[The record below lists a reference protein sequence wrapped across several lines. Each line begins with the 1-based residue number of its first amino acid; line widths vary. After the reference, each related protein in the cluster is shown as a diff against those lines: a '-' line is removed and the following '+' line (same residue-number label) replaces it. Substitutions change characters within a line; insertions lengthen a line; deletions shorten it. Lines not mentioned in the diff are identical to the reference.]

1 MRNAHCGLTDR
12 NRPVLGEAGLPAS
25 RLRKV
30 ARDLGARVRAI
41 NPQSALRNPNFR
53 VYARSAFTLVEVLA
67 ATAVTALIA
76 GLMITVIV
84 NVMSA
89 WRRSSDSLQTNAQ
102 AKVALNYLAQDL
114 GAALMRRD
122 GRAWLIATVQPDQT
136 GTGDVGGTIGSWNA
150 SGGGTVKPGWA
161 SPGSPTSSLDLAP
174 MSNRLEDY
182 RFGMAGVWLRL
193 ITDVPDSNNPS
204 GIQQTSA
211 PRAVGYQIVRH
222 PLSSSS
228 ASTATRY
235 ALFRAEVRPFHDT
248 AGSQAASTLVNGYDL
263 GAAAYTTAT
272 ANNLADTGNIRRA
285 RRDIL
290 LANNI
295 VDFGVRFFTRDATG
309 NLALAFPTSNSN
321 RGFAATT
328 NTAFSPGGSSFTY
341 PGAAMTY
348 GFPEVAEVF
357 VRVLTEEGARQIEAL
372 ESGKLPGLDWWTIV
386 ITNSQIYT
394 RRIVITG
401 RPL

>member
-1 MRNAHCGLTDR
+1 LAERLHLHSLI
-12 NRPVLGEAGLPAS
+12 PSFPA
-25 RLRKV
+25 RR
-30 ARDLGARVRAI
+30 RR
-41 NPQSALRNPNFR
+41 
-53 VYARSAFTLVEVLA
+53 AFTLVEVLV

-84 NVMSA
+84 NVMSS
-89 WRRSSDSLQTNAQ
+89 WRRSSDTLQTNAQ
-102 AKVALNYLAQDL
+102 AKIALDYLAQDL
-114 GAALMRRD
+114 GAVVMQRD
-122 GRAWLIATVQPDQT
+122 ARAWLIATVQPDQS
-136 GTGDVGGTIGSWNA
+136 GVGDAGGTLGLWTA
-150 SGGGTVKPGWA
+150 SGGGSLKPGWA
-161 SPGSPTSSLDLAP
+161 SPGSPTSSLDLDPA
-174 MSNRLEDY
+174 SDRLEDC

-193 ITDVPDSNNPS
+193 ITSVPDSNDTS

-222 PLSSSS
+222 PLSGS
-228 ASTATRY
+228 STATSARY

-263 GAAAYTTAT
+263 GAAPYTVAT

-295 VDFGVRFFTRDATG
+295 VDFGVRLHTRDPATG
-309 NLALAFPTSNSN
+309 NLVLAFPTSNNN

-341 PGAAMTY
+341 LGAAMTY

-357 VRVLTEEGARQIEAL
+357 IRVLTEEGARQIEAL
-372 ESGKLPGLDWWTIV
+372 ETGKLPGLDWWTIV
-386 ITNSQIYT
+386 NANSQVYT
-394 RRIVITG
+394 RRVIING

>member
-1 MRNAHCGLTDR
+1 V
-12 NRPVLGEAGLPAS
+12 PLPEINPKS
-25 RLRKV
+25 EIR
-30 ARDLGARVRAI
+30 
-41 NPQSALRNPNFR
+41 NPQSRLNPLRG
-53 VYARSAFTLVEVLA
+53 FTLVEVLV
-67 ATAVTALIA
+67 ATAVTALLA
-76 GLMITVIV
+76 GLMITVIS

-89 WRRSSDSLQTNAQ
+89 WRRSADSLQTNAQ
-102 AKVALNYLAQDL
+102 AKLTLEYLAQDL
-114 GAALMRRD
+114 GATFMRRD
-122 GRAWLIATVQPDQT
+122 SRAWLIATVQPDQT
-136 GTGDVGGTIGSWNA
+136 GAGDAGGTLGSWNA
-150 SGGGTVKPGWA
+150 SGGGTMKPGWA

-174 MSNRLEDY
+174 SSNRLEDC

-193 ITDVPDSNNPS
+193 VTGVPDSNNTS

-211 PRAVGYQIVRH
+211 ARVVGYQIVRH

-228 ASTATRY
+228 SATATRY

-248 AGSQAASTLVNGYDL
+248 AGSQAASTFVNGYDL

-295 VDFGVRFFTRDATG
+295 IDFGVRFFVRDASG
-309 NLALAFPTSNSN
+309 NLVLAFPTSNTN

-328 NTAFSPGGSSFTY
+328 NTAFSPGGSSVTY
-341 PGAAMTY
+341 SGAVMSY

-386 ITNSQIYT
+386 SAHSQVYT
-394 RRIVITG
+394 RRIVIAG